1 MLGKTNI
8 SKTSD
13 YHTTVMQL
21 IILKNNE
28 NLNWHPVKQQRKLL
42 KVRIPSNPQKYFVVV
57 GIAMLRYSG
66 FYKKKKKLKCGAI
79 PIIIAFGCSTE
90 EIRRLY

>member
-28 NLNWHPVKQQRKLL
+28 NLNWHPVKQQRKLM

-57 GIAMLRYSG
+57 GIAILRYSG
-66 FYKKKKKLKCGAI
+66 FYKKKKKN
-79 PIIIAFGCSTE
+79 
-90 EIRRLY
+90 